1 MLGNNSEGASDSS
14 PFVNPSS
21 SLSTIQTFRWAC
33 FPAFFLSIFDTFLA
47 AFPEIPAFIYLL
59 PLQTTALQSLL
70 FYDDRLEPRMNR
82 RKKVIETQKKKLKKQ
97 NARIHRSNKPRY
109 ISKAERAQMEDE
121 AAMPEAMQGTLQE
134 SMQSTAADRQDDK
147 TISDDDTH
155 SEK

>member
-1 MLGNNSEGASDSS
+1 
-14 PFVNPSS
+14 
-21 SLSTIQTFRWAC
+21 
-33 FPAFFLSIFDTFLA
+33 
-47 AFPEIPAFIYLL
+47 
-59 PLQTTALQSLL
+59 
-70 FYDDRLEPRMNR
+70 MNR